1 MATVS
6 LRLRLLL
13 ISLAT
18 IAATLALAGVGL
30 TLLFSQHIDRRIDR
44 ELLAHLDQ
52 LTAVFSLD
60 QEGDVQLV
68 REPSDP
74 RFTRPYGGLYWQISR
89 GVTPL
94 RRSRSLWDV
103 SLALPPDDLSP
114 GEVHRHRLEG
124 PIREEL
130 VSLERQVYAGPS
142 ERTAPFRLMVAISKV
157 ERDALVAD
165 FAGDVT
171 WGLAGLAMALLLAA
185 GAQISFGLLPFRS
198 LRLELER
205 VRRRETDH
213 LTGSFP
219 SEVAPLVDE
228 LNGVLAEQKR
238 AIERAKAHAG
248 NIAHALK
255 TPLTILGSIA
265 RRHGISGESREIA
278 VEIDDQIDAMSRAID
293 RELVRARTIA
303 EPDRAAPVVLH
314 EAIDRL
320 LRTIKRLPRGDGLR
334 WGVDV
339 DPRWMVRVHPQDL
352 EEILGNVLDNARK
365 WARSRVHTEVQICG
379 RRTILS
385 VSDDGPGLP
394 AEAAENIFDRGKRF
408 DERVQGSGLGLAVVR
423 DLTELYGGTVTAG
436 RSEEGGLRVVIDLPS
451 ALGH

>member
-13 ISLAT
+13 ISLVT

-44 ELLAHLDQ
+44 ELMTHLDQ

-60 QEGDVQLV
+60 QEGDVQLA

-89 GVTPL
+89 DVTPL
-94 RRSRSLWDV
+94 RRSRSLWDA
-103 SLALPPDDLSP
+103 SLALPADELLP
-114 GEVHRHRLEG
+114 GEVHQHHLEG
-124 PIREEL
+124 PIDEDL
-130 VSLERQVYAGPS
+130 VSLERQVLAGPDD
-142 ERTAPFRLMVAISKV
+142 RLAPFRLVVAVAKA
-157 ERDALVAD
+157 ERDALVTD

-171 WGLAGLAMALLLAA
+171 WGLAGLALALLLAA

-198 LRLELER
+198 LRHELER

-213 LTGSFP
+213 LTGAFP

-228 LNGVLAEQKR
+228 LNGVLAEHKKS
-238 AIERAKAHAG
+238 IERARAHAG
-248 NIAHALK
+248 NVAHALK
-255 TPLTILGSIA
+255 TPLTVLGSIA
-265 RRHGISGESREIA
+265 RRHGNSGESREIA
-278 VEIDDQIDAMSRAID
+278 VEIDDQIDAMARAID

-303 EPDRAAPVVLH
+303 EPDRAAPVVLR

-320 LRTIKRLPRGDGLR
+320 LRTIERLPRGDTLR
-334 WGVDV
+334 WEVDV
-339 DPRWMVRVHPQDL
+339 DPRMMVRVHPQDL

-365 WARSRVHTEVQICG
+365 WAGSHVQIEVGTSG
-379 RRTILS
+379 RRTILC

-394 AEAAENIFDRGKRF
+394 ADAAENIFERGKRY

-436 RSEEGGLRVVIDLPS
+436 PSAEGGLRVVIDLPS
-451 ALGH
+451 NRTD